1 MVSSIIIFYASGAPV
16 SICGAALWVSGAVLR
31 VCGAALWVCGAAMRV
46 SGAVLRVSGAPVS
59 IWGAVLRVCGAP
71 VSIWGVHP
79 GRASGRAFG
88 ASGRLTRMAYPDYR
102 LTRSPRCGSAV
113 FLLWIL
119 SRNRPWSQRILGT
132 GL

>member
-1 MVSSIIIFYASGAPV
+1 MHDAGP
-16 SICGAALWVSGAVLR
+16 GGAVSA
-31 VCGAALWVCGAAMRV
+31 GLWRSLAGFWRISLHLWRSLAGLWRSLAGFWRT
-46 SGAVLRVSGAPVS
+46 SLHLGRSLAGLWRTS
-59 IWGAVLRVCGAP
+59 L
-71 VSIWGVHP
+71 HP